1 MLLILF
7 TLFHFSDIRIRLSRN
22 KALGT
27 NQETNEVCGHKFVLA
42 TRNESWGRADL
53 DTLGKSSVTFHM
65 LTTGINRLN
74 RTPIFMPTHHSSNE
88 YIFRLDKH
96 SLRYRTSDH

>member
-27 NQETNEVCGHKFVLA
+27 NQEINEVCGHKFVLA

-53 DTLGKSSVTFHM
+53 DILGKSSVTFHM
-65 LTTGINRLN
+65 LTS
-74 RTPIFMPTHHSSNE
+74 ME
-88 YIFRLDKH
+88 K
-96 SLRYRTSDH
+96 

>member
-7 TLFHFSDIRIRLSRN
+7 TLFHFSDIKIRLSRN
-22 KALGT
+22 KALET
-27 NQETNEVCGHKFVLA
+27 NQEINEVCGHKFVLA

-65 LTTGINRLN
+65 LTSMEKYK
-74 RTPIFMPTHHSSNE
+74 P
-88 YIFRLDKH
+88 
-96 SLRYRTSDH
+96 